1 MTTAQAS
8 IMIRFVKLKFSYTV
22 ADKSFISF
30 MVLNLTDSVYL
41 FYLTSSSSTGES
53 AVL

>member
-8 IMIRFVKLKFSYTV
+8 ITIRFVKLKFSHTV

-30 MVLNLTDSVYL
+30 MVLTLTDSVYL
-41 FYLTSSSSTGES
+41 FYLTMFF
-53 AVL
+53 LFHR